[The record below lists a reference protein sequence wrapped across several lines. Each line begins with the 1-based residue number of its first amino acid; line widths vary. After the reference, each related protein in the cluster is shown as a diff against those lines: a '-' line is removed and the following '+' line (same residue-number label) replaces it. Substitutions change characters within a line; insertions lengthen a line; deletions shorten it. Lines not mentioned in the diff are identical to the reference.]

1 MNNKHPTHSLGYM
14 YLELHFI
21 NILSPFIFFF
31 YADASTLDFFA
42 VNKDAQNMTRNSGKI
57 VLDLFELLHSGLQIY
72 TSVVRNFFRYRS
84 GKHPLL
90 EPPPFS

>member
-1 MNNKHPTHSLGYM
+1 MNNRHPTHSLGYM

-42 VNKDAQNMTRNSGKI
+42 VNKDAQKHDKEFWENC
-57 VLDLFELLHSGLQIY
+57 SGLI
-72 TSVVRNFFRYRS
+72 
-84 GKHPLL
+84 
-90 EPPPFS
+90 